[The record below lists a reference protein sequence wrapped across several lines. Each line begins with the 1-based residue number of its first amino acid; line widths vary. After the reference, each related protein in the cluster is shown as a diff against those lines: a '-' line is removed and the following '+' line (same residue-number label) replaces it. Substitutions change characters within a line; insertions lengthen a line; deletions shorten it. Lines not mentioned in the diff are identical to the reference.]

1 MRTMPHEHP
10 LRRFSQAVLRQRRR
24 LLWGVLAMALCY
36 AGHWAFWHHHTKRFV
51 EMRKGMFYRVAQPSE
66 FGFRYLI
73 QYVGIKTVVSAQLY
87 DFRLH
92 RGLIHFGDPAG
103 CRESE
108 YVTRLGARAV
118 QWPMGTQQSW
128 PWLTPWQ
135 FEQFFQLLDDPR
147 NWPVAVHC
155 QGGRHRTGTLSA
167 LFRLEY
173 DRWDIERTLA
183 EMYSLKFRFGGA
195 IRLQEHNL
203 RTYLPRPHPTAA
215 QWDALRSFFRPLL
228 GNAVADYEA
237 LVRELR
243 EMRSADSSPRES
255 DTMLDGDITRYLDER
270 RPFALPLLQ
279 RLIDEP
285 GDPLA
290 DRAANAAAACLK
302 ERAQTAGAWSM
313 AAALVADF
321 GTREQQRELLALLG
335 DEAYQ
340 RSAPERFDAVVDGVA
355 NRYTPNR
362 VVYLRP
368 LLDSES
374 HHRRAGARQ
383 CRYCDTAVARLSA
396 IFDENFPDAD
406 PRWEINPWNNGRAAA
421 RKWLAAHPAEC
432 QLSRL
437 KSPTGHTVVERGDPP
452 SREDLSRARL

>member
-1 MRTMPHEHP
+1 
-10 LRRFSQAVLRQRRR
+10 LVASAAVL
-24 LLWGVLAMALCY
+24 LPVGY
-36 AGHWAFWHHHTKRFV
+36 WAFWHHQLKRFM
-51 EMRKGMFYRVAQPSE
+51 ELREGMFYRVAQPSE

-73 QYVGIKTVVSAQLY
+73 KNVGIKTVVSVQLY
-87 DFRLH
+87 DFRLR
-92 RGLIHFGDPAG
+92 RGLISFRDPDG

-108 YVTRLGARAV
+108 CVTRLGARAV
-118 QWPMGTQQSW
+118 QWPMGTEKSW

-135 FEQFFQLLDDPR
+135 FEQFFQLLDNPR

-173 DRWDIERTLA
+173 DRWDADRALA
-183 EMYSLKFRFGGA
+183 EMYSFKFGGA

-203 RTYLPRPHPTAA
+203 RTYLPRPHPTEAEWA
-215 QWDALRSFFRPLL
+215 ALRHDYAPLL
-228 GNAVADYEA
+228 TKPAADYES

-243 EMRSADSSPRES
+243 AARGDK
-255 DTMLDGDITRYLDER
+255 LDLAVARYVVGR
-270 RPFALPLLQ
+270 RAFSLPLVQ

-290 DRAANAAAACLK
+290 EQAVQAAADCLK
-302 ERAQTAGAWSM
+302 KQRATTAAWSM

-321 GTREQQRELLALLG
+321 GSAAQQQELLSLLG
-335 DEAYQ
+335 DAEYQ
-340 RSAPERFDAVVDGVA
+340 QASAERFDAVVDGVT

-362 VVYLRP
+362 ITFLRP
-368 LLDSES
+368 LLDNEAR
-374 HHRRAGARQ
+374 HLRAGTTQ
-383 CRYCDTAVARLSA
+383 YRYCDTAVARLSA
-396 IFDENFPDAD
+396 IVDENFPDAAPGWGID
-406 PRWEINPWNNGRAAA
+406 AWNNGRVAA
-421 RKWLAAHPAEC
+421 RKWLAAHPAER

-437 KSPTGHTVVERGDPP
+437 KQPTGHTVVERGDPP